1 MKVLVTGGAGFIGS
15 TLIRYLIKVKGISV
29 INVDSLTYSGNL
41 LSLEEVNHS
50 DLYSFKKIDIID
62 SEGLRFVFGTEE
74 PDAVMHLA
82 AESSVDRSIE
92 KSSNFIQSNIVGTY
106 SLLEETRHYW
116 NQLSGPKKENFKF
129 CHISTDEV
137 YGSLEYD
144 DRDLFRE
151 DTPYDPRNPY
161 SATKASAEHFVT
173 SWHNTYGLP
182 YVITGCSNNY
192 GKGQHFEKLI
202 PKVILNAMNH
212 QVTYMYDGGEQIR
225 DWIHVMDHCSAIWSI
240 EEKKVLNDKFN
251 VGAGCELQNIEV
263 TKKILDLLHK
273 PYDLIGVS
281 YDRPGQDK
289 RYGTDFSK
297 LTAATGWTPSINFDD
312 GLKETVQWY
321 IDRLPGHL
329 YDI

>member
-1 MKVLVTGGAGFIGS
+1 MTILVTGGAGFIGGNFVRHLQETVEEHVVVIDKLGYAS
-15 TLIRYLIKVKGISV
+15 NLNYIPDTPQFHFENCDLFNEDQVRYIF
-29 INVDSLTYSGNL
+29 TR
-41 LSLEEVNHS
+41 
-50 DLYSFKKIDIID
+50 FKP
-62 SEGLRFVFGTEE
+62 RAVF
-74 PDAVMHLA
+74 HFA
-82 AESSVDRSIE
+82 AESHVDNSISNSNPFISTNINGTINLLNASLKVEVE
-92 KSSNFIQSNIVGTY
+92 KF
-106 SLLEETRHYW
+106 H
-116 NQLSGPKKENFKF
+116 
-129 CHISTDEV
+129 HISTDEV

-144 DRDLFRE
+144 DKSLFRE

-202 PKVILNAMNH
+202 PKVIKNAMNH

-312 GLKETVQWY
+312 GLKDTVQWY
-321 IDRLPGHL
+321 IDRLS
-329 YDI
+329 D